1 MDIRKLEAF
10 CKVYELRS
18 FSKAGKELFLS
29 QPTISSHISFLED
42 ELDVLLFDRLG
53 RRIVPTQAAEILYTS
68 ASRVFENLERVQTE
82 ILLLRDKVI
91 GDLNVGGSTIPAN
104 HMMPRLMAAFCQM
117 HPDVRFSLTVGDSA
131 QVLNKVYNGD
141 LIMGL
146 VGRKPDLP
154 GLASSLILQDDMVV
168 VAPVQF
174 NNHLNGFKGPWKI
187 ADLEQLPWVMR
198 EKGSGTRKA
207 FEEAVQGKLSLQEL
221 NVRAWVDSTSAAL
234 ECVLAG
240 VGVSTTSRFV
250 AQPYIDR
257 GQLVVLDV
265 QDLVWK
271 REFYLTYHSERDLF
285 PAVRAF
291 LNFCE
296 RRAGDIFLN
305 GTGS

>member
-29 QPTISSHISFLED
+29 QPTISSHISCLED

-53 RRIVPTQAAEILYTS
+53 RRTVPTQAADILYSS
-68 ASRVFENLERVQTE
+68 ASKVFESLERVQTE
-82 ILLLRDKVI
+82 ILLLRDKII

-104 HMMPRLMAAFCQM
+104 HMLPRLMAAFTAK
-117 HPDVRFSLTVGDSA
+117 HPDVRFSLSVGDSD
-131 QVLNKVYNGD
+131 QILNKVYSGE
-141 LIMGL
+141 LILGL
-146 VGRKPDLP
+146 VGRKPDQP

-168 VAPVQF
+168 VAPVKF
-174 NNHLNGFKGPWKI
+174 NTHLNGMKGPWTI
-187 ADLEQLPWVMR
+187 DDLARLPWIMR

-207 FEEAVQGKLSLQEL
+207 FEEALQDKLSLQEL
-221 NVRAWVDSTSAAL
+221 NVRAWVDSTTAVL

-257 GQLVVLDV
+257 GQLVTLDV
-265 QDLVWK
+265 PELVWK
-271 REFYLTYHSERDLF
+271 REFYLTYHADRDLF

-291 LNFCE
+291 LSFCE
-296 RRAGDIFLN
+296 QNTPGLLAN
-305 GTGS
+305 AT